1 MKVIIFYTVL
11 FFLSISLKASAT
23 PDNLVLS
30 ISPRSFFTATIGQFP
45 ISHMRRLD
53 WGFWDFTVDAKV
65 IFLIEFSVPGHN
77 GKLVENLTTETT
89 IAAPKGILTTA
100 FPPDSTIRVNLKEV
114 IEMIQQ
120 KRSDITVTGIS
131 IQSIIIGMTNS
142 MVNVAAYIINPEA
155 ANLIT
160 EPAIE
165 MKWPIV
171 MNNIYGEDFQ
181 FEVELKPIQ

>member
-1 MKVIIFYTVL
+1 MKAITLHTVL
-11 FFLSISLKASAT
+11 FSLSIPLKASAT
-23 PDNLVLS
+23 PENLVLS

-45 ISHMRRLD
+45 ITHMRRLD

-65 IFLIEFSVPGHN
+65 VFLIEFSVPGHR
-77 GKLVENLTTETT
+77 GKSVDNLTTETS

-100 FPPDSTIRVNLKEV
+100 FPPDSTIRLNLKEV
-114 IEMIQQ
+114 IERIQQ

-131 IQSIIIGMTNS
+131 IQSIIIGITNS
-142 MVNVAAYIINPEA
+142 MVNVAAYILNPEA

-171 MNNIYGEDFQ
+171 MNNQYGEDFQ